1 MKIIA
6 WAEHDTPGPM
16 AEALAAHHVPY
27 RLDQGHDGW
36 MFSVLPRDWIFVR
49 SIAAD
54 AGFEI
59 DASQFEA
66 DADYFGG
73 AALAGFRAAY

>member
-1 MKIIA
+1 MKIVA
-6 WAEHDTPGPM
+6 WAEQGTPGPM
-16 AEALAAHHVPY
+16 AEALAAHNVPY

-36 MFSVLPRDWIFVR
+36 MFSVRLRDWIFVR

-59 DASQFEA
+59 DASECEA
-66 DADYFGG
+66 DADHF
-73 AALAGFRAAY
+73 AGEFSTSFRAAG

>member
-6 WAEHDTPGPM
+6 WAERDTPGPM
-16 AEALAAHHVPY
+16 AEALAAHHVPH

-36 MFSVLPRDWIFVR
+36 IFSVQPRDWIFVR

-59 DASQFEA
+59 DACECEV
-66 DADYFGG
+66 DADHFGG
-73 AALAGFRAAY
+73 AALAGFKAAC

>member
-6 WAEHDTPGPM
+6 WAERDTPGPM
-16 AEALAAHHVPY
+16 AEALAAHHVPH

-36 MFSVLPRDWIFVR
+36 IFSVQPRDWIFVR

-59 DASQFEA
+59 DACECEV
-66 DADYFGG
+66 DADHFGG
-73 AALAGFRAAY
+73 AALSLIHI

>member
-16 AEALAAHHVPY
+16 ADALDAHSVPY
-27 RLDQGHDGW
+27 RLDQGQDGW
-36 MFSVLPRDWIFVR
+36 KFSVLPRDWIFVR

-59 DASQFEA
+59 DAFECEA
-66 DADYFGG
+66 DADHF
-73 AALAGFRAAY
+73 AKSALAGFRVAC